1 MTNLLKTKAVKIELG
16 EETHSQFKAATA
28 LNGQSIKD
36 ALIELI
42 HYYIDNPKIELKK

>member
-1 MTNLLKTKAVKIELG
+1 VGMKKILLELTP
-16 EETHSQFKAATA
+16 ETHGLFKSSCA

-42 HYYIDNPKIELKK
+42 HYYIDNPKIEIKK